1 MIELLIKMADSL
13 DERGLHTE
21 ASKVDSLIRKIA
33 EDLEKDYLSR
43 NMDYMEDDSDDMS
56 YEKSGLENPDKADLD
71 DNNRISGYEK
81 ARGEAIEESMKNDI
95 SDSYGKQ
102 VRKRIRGWGG

>member
-21 ASKVDSLIRKIA
+21 ASKVDSLIRKIV
-33 EDLEKDYLSR
+33 EDLENDYLSR

-56 YEKSGLENPDKADLD
+56 YDDSDLENPEKADLD
-71 DNNRISGYEK
+71 DNNRISIYEK

-95 SDSYGKQ
+95 SDGYK
-102 VRKRIRGWGG
+102 RKIRRQTRGWGG

>member
-1 MIELLIKMADSL
+1 MIELLINMADSL

-43 NMDYMEDDSDDMS
+43 NMDYMENDSDDMS
-56 YEKSGLENPDKADLD
+56 YEKSGLENPDKADLNND
-71 DNNRISGYEK
+71 DRISGYEQ

-95 SDSYGKQ
+95 SDGYK
-102 VRKRIRGWGG
+102 RKIRRQTRGWGG

>member
-1 MIELLIKMADSL
+1 MIELLINMADSL

-56 YEKSGLENPDKADLD
+56 YEESGLKNPEKADLN
-71 DNNRISGYEK
+71 DNDRISGYEQ

-95 SDSYGKQ
+95 SDGYK
-102 VRKRIRGWGG
+102 RKIRRQTRG